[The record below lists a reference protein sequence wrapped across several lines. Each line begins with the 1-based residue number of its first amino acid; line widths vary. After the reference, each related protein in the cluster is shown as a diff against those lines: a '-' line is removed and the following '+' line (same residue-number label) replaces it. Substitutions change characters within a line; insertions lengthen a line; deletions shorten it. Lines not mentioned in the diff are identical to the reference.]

1 MKQEKPHTEHERN
14 CGNEAR
20 TYDTKQVQKSKGCGI
35 IPYTLRRGR
44 RSKRDFFN
52 GLDGIRQKEEKGRNM
67 ENKKGL
73 FAGMHRDG
81 YTWKDSMI
89 VSILIFFMMIIVGSG
104 IGMLIGKI
112 FNLFSNEGNAEFLEI
127 LGDNF
132 AFLGYWIIAIIYL
145 LLVKSDKPILR
156 AFGWEPRGNTVK
168 MALWGLLIGLGM
180 NALCVGIAVFHGDIQ
195 LSFSSFPVLKLLIIL
210 LSVFAQSGGEEL
222 LCRGVLYQR
231 LRKGYRNPWV
241 AILVNPI
248 VFVLMHIL
256 LPGIT
261 VWAVLSIY
269 LVGVTFGLMVYYLD
283 SLWMAMAAHAAWNFT
298 QNFIFGLPNSGS
310 VYDLAIFK
318 LNSATARTS
327 LCYNVEFGVE
337 ASVTAVLAFAF
348 ASAIL
353 LCLGKK
359 KNLKSLDVWE
369 S

>member
-1 MKQEKPHTEHERN
+1 
-14 CGNEAR
+14 
-20 TYDTKQVQKSKGCGI
+20 
-35 IPYTLRRGR
+35 
-44 RSKRDFFN
+44 
-52 GLDGIRQKEEKGRNM
+52 M

-73 FAGMHRDG
+73 FAGIHRDG

-89 VSILIFFMMIIVGSG
+89 VSILVFFMMFIAGTG
-104 IGMLIGKI
+104 IGLAIGSIIK
-112 FNLFSNEGNAEFLEI
+112 LFSNGGDAEFLEI

-132 AFLGYWIIAIIYL
+132 GFLGYWIIAFVYL

-156 AFGWEPRGNTVK
+156 AFGREPRGNTVK
-168 MALWGLLIGLGM
+168 MALWGLLIGLGL

-195 LSFSSFPVLKLLIIL
+195 LSFSSFPVLKLLLVL
-210 LSVFAQSGGEEL
+210 LSVLVQSGGEEL

-256 LPGIT
+256 NPGVT

-269 LVGVTFGLMVYYLD
+269 LVGVMFSLMVYYLD

-298 QNFIFGLPNSGS
+298 QNFIFGLPNSGT
-310 VYDLAIFK
+310 VYDLSIFK

-337 ASVTAVLAFAF
+337 ASATAVLAFVF
-348 ASAIL
+348 VSAIL
-353 LCLGKK
+353 LCLEKK

>member
-1 MKQEKPHTEHERN
+1 
-14 CGNEAR
+14 
-20 TYDTKQVQKSKGCGI
+20 
-35 IPYTLRRGR
+35 
-44 RSKRDFFN
+44 
-52 GLDGIRQKEEKGRNM
+52 M

-73 FAGMHRDG
+73 FAGVHRDG

-89 VSILIFFMMIIVGSG
+89 VSILVFFMMILVGSG
-104 IGMLIGKI
+104 IGLAIGTILK
-112 FNLFSNEGNAEFLEI
+112 LFSNEGNAAFLEI

-132 AFLGYWIIAIIYL
+132 GFLGYWIIAVIYL

-156 AFGWEPRGNTVK
+156 AFGREPRGNTVK
-168 MALWGLLIGLGM
+168 MALWGLLIGLGL

-195 LSFSSFPVLKLLIIL
+195 LSFSSLPVLKLLLVL
-210 LSVFAQSGGEEL
+210 LSVLVQSGGEEL

-256 LPGIT
+256 IPGIT

-298 QNFIFGLPNSGS
+298 QNFIFGLPNSGT
-310 VYDLAIFK
+310 VYDFSIFK

-327 LCYNVEFGVE
+327 LCYNVKFGVE
-337 ASVTAVLAFAF
+337 ASATAVLVIALA
-348 ASAIL
+348 AAVL
-353 LCLGKK
+353 LWLGKK

>member
-1 MKQEKPHTEHERN
+1 
-14 CGNEAR
+14 
-20 TYDTKQVQKSKGCGI
+20 
-35 IPYTLRRGR
+35 
-44 RSKRDFFN
+44 
-52 GLDGIRQKEEKGRNM
+52 M

-73 FAGMHRDG
+73 FAGFHRDG

-89 VSILIFFMMIIVGSG
+89 VSILVFFMMFFVGTG
-104 IGMLIGKI
+104 IGMPIGMI
-112 FNLFSNEGNAEFLEI
+112 FNLFSNEGNAEFLTI
-127 LGDNF
+127 LGANF
-132 AFLGYWIIAIIYL
+132 GFLGYWIIAFIYL
-145 LLVKSDKPILR
+145 SLVKSDKPILR
-156 AFGWEPRGNTVK
+156 TFGREPRGNTVK
-168 MALWGLLIGLGM
+168 MALWGLPVGLGL

-195 LSFSSFPVLKLLIIL
+195 LSFSSFPVLKLLL
-210 LSVFAQSGGEEL
+210 VFLSSFAQSSGEEL

-256 LPGIT
+256 IPGIT

-298 QNFIFGLPNSGS
+298 QNFIFGLPNSGT
-310 VYDLAIFK
+310 VYDFSIFK

-327 LCYNVEFGVE
+327 LCYNVAFGVE
-337 ASVTAVLAFAF
+337 ASMTAVLVLAFAV
-348 ASAIL
+348 AIL
-353 LCLGKK
+353 ICLGRK
-359 KNLKSLDVWE
+359 KNQKSLDVWE

>member
-1 MKQEKPHTEHERN
+1 
-14 CGNEAR
+14 
-20 TYDTKQVQKSKGCGI
+20 
-35 IPYTLRRGR
+35 
-44 RSKRDFFN
+44 
-52 GLDGIRQKEEKGRNM
+52 M
-67 ENKKGL
+67 ENKRGL
-73 FAGMHRDG
+73 FAGIHRDG

-89 VSILIFFMMIIVGSG
+89 VSILVFFMMFIAGTG
-104 IGMLIGKI
+104 IGLAIGSIIK
-112 FNLFSNEGNAEFLEI
+112 LFSNGGNAELLEI

-132 AFLGYWIIAIIYL
+132 GFLGYWIIAFVYL

-156 AFGWEPRGNTVK
+156 AFGREPRGNTVK
-168 MALWGLLIGLGM
+168 MALWGLLIGLGL

-195 LSFSSFPVLKLLIIL
+195 LSFSSLPVLKLLL
-210 LSVFAQSGGEEL
+210 VFLSVLVQSGGEEL

-256 LPGIT
+256 NPGVT

-269 LVGVTFGLMVYYLD
+269 LVGVMFSLMVYYLD

-298 QNFIFGLPNSGS
+298 QNFIFGLPNSGT
-310 VYDLAIFK
+310 VYDLSIFK

-337 ASVTAVLAFAF
+337 ASATAVLAFVF
-348 ASAIL
+348 VSAIL
-353 LCLGKK
+353 LCLEKK